1 MKNLLCIVMIGALI
15 YLVWTSKEGFTSGK
29 TPKDTY
35 AKIQATNTSL
45 ADILNVTTYR
55 ASYESMIQDLEKW
68 ADHSMLNLLA
78 QGKIGTEA
86 TDSSSEEVRLFN
98 DLALFKKNVTEFM
111 EVVDKMD

>member
-1 MKNLLCIVMIGALI
+1 MMVALV

-29 TPKDTY
+29 TPKDTVT
-35 AKIQATNTSL
+35 KIQATNTSL
-45 ADILNVTTYR
+45 SDILNVATYR
-55 ASYESMIQDLEKW
+55 ESYEGMVQELDKW

-86 TDSSSEEVRLFN
+86 TNTSSDGVKLFN
-98 DLALFKKNVTEFM
+98 DLALFKKNLAEFI

>member
-1 MKNLLCIVMIGALI
+1 MVALV

-29 TPKDTY
+29 TPKDTVT
-35 AKIQATNTSL
+35 KIQATNTSL
-45 ADILNVTTYR
+45 SDILNVATYR
-55 ASYESMIQDLEKW
+55 ESYEGMVQELDKW

-86 TDSSSEEVRLFN
+86 TNTSSDGVKLFN
-98 DLALFKKNVTEFM
+98 DLALFKKNLAEFI